1 LQITITY
8 RGQAITITDI
18 APFVVEQ
25 QRLEDALGILMRG
38 FDPNRPALLRARE
51 REIVDLHDRIVELA
65 EVVQRWRDAEE
76 AALAPVRDANV
87 MAVWTAWRRWQA
99 ADAAD
104 AERRRSGNDPD
115 DTGCA
120 R

>member
-1 LQITITY
+1 MQITTTY
-8 RGQAITITDI
+8 RGQAVTITDI
-18 APFVVEQ
+18 APIIAEQ
-25 QRLEDALGILMRG
+25 KRLEDALGIIMRG

-65 EVVQRWRDAEE
+65 EVVQLWRDAEE

-115 DTGCA
+115 GA
-120 R
+120 ESVR

>member
-1 LQITITY
+1 MQITTTY
-8 RGQAITITDI
+8 RGRTVTITDI
-18 APFVVEQ
+18 APFVAEQ
-25 QRLEDALGILMRG
+25 QRLEDALGVIMRG

-65 EVVQRWRDAEE
+65 EIVQRWRETEE

-99 ADAAD
+99 NDAAD
-104 AERRRSGNDPD
+104 AERSLEGD
-115 DTGCA
+115 DAENTEGG